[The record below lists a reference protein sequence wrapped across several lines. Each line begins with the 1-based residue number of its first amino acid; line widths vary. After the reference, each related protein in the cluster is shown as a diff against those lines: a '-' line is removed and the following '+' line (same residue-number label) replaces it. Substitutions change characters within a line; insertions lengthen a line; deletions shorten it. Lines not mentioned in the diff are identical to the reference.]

1 MRRELAALAVVL
13 AFFDAAAAQQ
23 PRPRDP
29 RTAGQPAQPAAITG
43 RVTAAES
50 GVPLRNAIVSATSGM
65 GFPRE
70 VVTDERGRFEL
81 RGLEP
86 GAWQITVSRAG
97 YISRKFGQS
106 RPFGRE
112 QPIPLTAGQQVG
124 V

>member
-1 MRRELAALAVVL
+1 MRRELAAFAVVL
-13 AFFDAAAAQQ
+13 AALDAAAAQQ
-23 PRPRDP
+23 PRPPRDP

-50 GVPLRNAIVSATSGM
+50 GVPLRNAIVSAVSGM

-70 VVTDERGRFEL
+70 VVTDDRGRFEL

-86 GAWQITVSRAG
+86 GSWQIAVSRAG

-112 QPIPLTAGQQVG
+112 QPIPLTVGQQV
-124 V
+124 